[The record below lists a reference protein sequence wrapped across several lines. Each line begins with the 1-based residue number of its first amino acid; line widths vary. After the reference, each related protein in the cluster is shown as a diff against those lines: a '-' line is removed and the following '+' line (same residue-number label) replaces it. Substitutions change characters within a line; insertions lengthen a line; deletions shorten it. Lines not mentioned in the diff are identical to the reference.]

1 MLTRLPSSASSVRRS
16 KPKRKEQAEP
26 QSRRLCRFL
35 KMMQKRVF
43 ISALGAAAA
52 LAFTGGYAASMTRSV
67 WSESAFRAA
76 HPAALAV
83 RRHPFITGVF
93 VGTLKKSAFVSYLEQ
108 NLFYLSNYA
117 RMLDVVAG
125 RLKKISGFGN
135 EAEDFARWAQET
147 RDLRVWTKE
156 FASTF
161 VNRPIEEKALRPAPE
176 TLAYIG
182 LEKHCAMLEDLCV
195 AAAAMLPCFWVYD
208 DFGRA
213 LRAGARLEG
222 NPYRE
227 WVEPLG
233 TKEAHDS
240 ALRAAAAVDRLA
252 EKASKDV
259 LARMSDVFVAGC
271 WHEWSLFEAACRGS

>member
-1 MLTRLPSSASSVRRS
+1 
-16 KPKRKEQAEP
+16 
-26 QSRRLCRFL
+26 
-35 KMMQKRVF
+35 MMQRRNFV
-43 ISALGAAAA
+43 GAAAA
-52 LAFTGGYAASMTRSV
+52 FVWTAGFAGQKPPTIWSKEAFEAAR
-67 WSESAFRAA
+67 
-76 HPAALAV
+76 PAAEAV

-93 VGTLKKSAFVSYLEQ
+93 AGTLKKSAFVSYLEQ

-135 EAEDFARWAQET
+135 EAQDFACWAQET

-161 VNRPIEEKALRPAPE
+161 VNHPIEEKALRPAPE

-182 LEKHCAMLEDLCV
+182 LEKHCATLEDLCV

-233 TKEAHDS
+233 TKQAHDS

-259 LARMSDVFVAGC
+259 LARMSDVFIAGC
-271 WHEWSLFEAACRGS
+271 WHEWSLFEAACRS